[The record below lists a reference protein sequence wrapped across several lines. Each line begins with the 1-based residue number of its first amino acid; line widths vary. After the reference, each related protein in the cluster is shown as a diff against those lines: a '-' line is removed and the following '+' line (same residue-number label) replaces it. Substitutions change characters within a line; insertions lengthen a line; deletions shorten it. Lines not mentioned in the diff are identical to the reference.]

1 MDNHLR
7 LLNTRREIFQL
18 QDGHYFGGHPSP
30 LTMRFVDEVK
40 IHVRAGDG
48 GSGCVSFRREKYV
61 PKGGPDGGDGGKG
74 GDVVIKATRVKQTL
88 LDFHFQRHFKAA
100 RGGHGRGKQQTGK
113 SGEPFVLEVPVG
125 TEVRDVDTG
134 ELLGDLT
141 QEDDFVVVA
150 KGGRGGKGNMHFA
163 TSTRRAPRIAQPGKT
178 GEERT
183 IKLELKLLADVGLI
197 GLPNAGK
204 STLIS
209 RISSARPKIADYPFT
224 TLSPNLGVV
233 RLDLGESMVVADIP
247 GLIEGAHRGAGLG
260 IKFLRH
266 IERTILLIH
275 IVDVSS
281 CEQDVQIA
289 IDNYHKVNDE
299 LGHFSSELLG
309 KPQIVCLN
317 KIDLLVKRES
327 LEQLREAFQR
337 LEAPVHAISALT
349 GEGIQGLLWAAAE
362 RLGSLRKELTEK
374 VVVNGLYTGNEED
387 QS

>member
-1 MDNHLR
+1 
-7 LLNTRREIFQL
+7 
-18 QDGHYFGGHPSP
+18 
-30 LTMRFVDEVK
+30 MRFVDEVK

-48 GSGCVSFRREKYV
+48 GRGCVSFRREKYV

-100 RGGHGRGKQQTGK
+100 RGGHGRGKQQTGRN
-113 SGEPFVLEVPVG
+113 GEPFILEVPVG
-125 TEVRDVDTG
+125 TEVRDADSG

-141 QEDDFVVVA
+141 QEGDSVVVA
-150 KGGRGGKGNMHFA
+150 RGGQGGKGNMHFA

-178 GEERT
+178 GEERSIT
-183 IKLELKLLADVGLI
+183 LELKLLADVGLI

-224 TLSPNLGVV
+224 TLTPNLGVV
-233 RLDLGESMVVADIP
+233 HLDLGESMVVADIP

-266 IERTILLIH
+266 IVRTLMVIH
-275 IVDVSS
+275 LVDVST
-281 CEQDVQIA
+281 CDQGVQSA
-289 IDNYHKVNDE
+289 IDNYRKVNDE
-299 LGHFSSELLG
+299 LGHFSAKLLE
-309 KPQIVCLN
+309 KPQIVVLN
-317 KIDLLVKRES
+317 KIDLLMERAY
-327 LEQLREAFQR
+327 LEDLRQAFQR
-337 LEAPVHAISALT
+337 LGVGVHAISAVT
-349 GEGIQGLLWAAAE
+349 GEGIQGLIWAVAE
-362 RLGSLRKELTEK
+362 QLVRLRQKAKENGSVHGADTASK
-374 VVVNGLYTGNEED
+374 ND

>member
-1 MDNHLR
+1 
-7 LLNTRREIFQL
+7 
-18 QDGHYFGGHPSP
+18 
-30 LTMRFVDEVK
+30 MRFVDEVR

-74 GDVVIKATRVKQTL
+74 GDVVIKATSAKQTL

-100 RGGHGRGKQQTGK
+100 RGSHGRGKQQTGRN
-113 SGEPFVLEVPVG
+113 GDPIILEVPVG
-125 TEVRDVDTG
+125 TEVRDGATG

-141 QEDDFVVVA
+141 QEDEFVIVA
-150 KGGRGGKGNMHFA
+150 RGGQGGKGNMHFA
-163 TSTRRAPRIAQPGKT
+163 TSTRQAPRIAQPGKK
-178 GEERT
+178 GEERN

-224 TLSPNLGVV
+224 TLTPNLGVV

-247 GLIEGAHRGAGLG
+247 GLIEGAHRGVGLG

-266 IERTILLIH
+266 IERTLVLIH
-275 IVDVSS
+275 LVDVSTCDHGVAS
-281 CEQDVQIA
+281 ALD
-289 IDNYHKVNDE
+289 DYRKVNDE
-299 LGHFSSELLG
+299 LGHFSSALFD
-309 KPQIVCLN
+309 KPQIVALN
-317 KIDLLVKRES
+317 KIDLL
-327 LEQLREAFQR
+327 LERGPLEELREAFHG
-337 LEAPVHAISALT
+337 LGVPVHAISAVT
-349 GEGIQGLLWAAAE
+349 GEGTQGLIWAAAE
-362 RLGSLRKELTEK
+362 HLVRLRQEKREK
-374 VVVNGLYTGNEED
+374 VSVTSEDTESSED

>member
-1 MDNHLR
+1 LSAKHSATDFLKP
-7 LLNTRREIFQL
+7 

-48 GSGCVSFRREKYV
+48 GNGCVSFRREKYV

-100 RGGHGRGKQQTGK
+100 RGGHGRGKQQTGR
-113 SGEPFVLEVPVG
+113 SGEPFILEVPVG

-150 KGGRGGKGNMHFA
+150 KGGQGGKGNMHFA

-275 IVDVSS
+275 LVDVSS
-281 CEQDVQIA
+281 CDQDVQIA
-289 IDNYHKVNDE
+289 LENYHKVNDE
-299 LGHFSSELLG
+299 LGHFSAELLG

-317 KIDLLVKRES
+317 KIDLLAKRES
-327 LEQLREAFQR
+327 LEELRATFQR
-337 LEAPVHAISALT
+337 LETPVHAISALT
-349 GEGIQGLLWAAAE
+349 GEGIQGLIWEAAE
-362 RLGSLRKELTEK
+362 RLGRLRKELKEK
-374 VVVNGLYTGNEED
+374 VVVNGSDTGNKRD

>member
-1 MDNHLR
+1 
-7 LLNTRREIFQL
+7 
-18 QDGHYFGGHPSP
+18 
-30 LTMRFVDEVK
+30 MRFVDEVR

-74 GDVVIKATRVKQTL
+74 GDVVIKATSVKQTL

-100 RGGHGRGKQQTGK
+100 RGGHGRGKQQTGRN
-113 SGEPFVLEVPVG
+113 GESFILEVPVG
-125 TEVRDVDTG
+125 TEVRDGDTG

-141 QEDDFVVVA
+141 QEDDLLVVA
-150 KGGRGGKGNMHFA
+150 KGGQGGKGNMHFA
-163 TSTRRAPRIAQPGKT
+163 TSTRRAPRIAQPGKK
-178 GEERT
+178 GEERN

-224 TLSPNLGVV
+224 TLTPNLGVV

-247 GLIEGAHRGAGLG
+247 GLIQNAHRGAGLG

-266 IERTILLIH
+266 IERTSILIH
-275 IVDVSS
+275 LVDVST
-281 CEQDVQIA
+281 CDHDVETA
-289 IDNYHKVNDE
+289 LDDYRKVNGE

-309 KPQIVCLN
+309 KPQIVALN
-317 KIDLLVKRES
+317 KIDLL
-327 LEQLREAFQR
+327 LERRTLEKLREAFQ
-337 LEAPVHAISALT
+337 LLGVPVHTISAVT
-349 GEGIQGLLWAAAE
+349 GEGVQGLIWAAAE
-362 RLGSLRKELTEK
+362 QLVRVRQKTREK
-374 VVVNGLYTGNEED
+374 VSVTKEDSEGTED

>member
-1 MDNHLR
+1 VDNCLR
-7 LLNTRREIFQL
+7 LLDTRREIFQL

-88 LDFHFQRHFKAA
+88 LDFHFQRHFKAT

-113 SGEPFVLEVPVG
+113 SGEPFILEVPVG

-150 KGGRGGKGNMHFA
+150 KGGQGGKGNMHFA

-233 RLDLGESMVVADIP
+233 PLDLGESMVVADIP

-275 IVDVSS
+275 LVDVSS

-337 LEAPVHAISALT
+337 LDTPVHAISALT

-362 RLGSLRKELTEK
+362 RLGRLGKGLTEK
-374 VVVNGLYTGNEED
+374 AVVNGSYTGNEKD

>member
-1 MDNHLR
+1 
-7 LLNTRREIFQL
+7 
-18 QDGHYFGGHPSP
+18 
-30 LTMRFVDEVK
+30 MRFVDEVR

-74 GDVVIKATRVKQTL
+74 GDVVIKATSVKQTL

-100 RGGHGRGKQQTGK
+100 RGDHGRGKQQTGK
-113 SGEPFVLEVPVG
+113 NGEPFILAVPVG
-125 TEVRDVDTG
+125 TEVRDGDTG

-150 KGGRGGKGNMHFA
+150 RGGKGGKGNMHFA
-163 TSTRRAPRIAQPGKT
+163 TSTRRAPRIAQPGRA
-178 GEERT
+178 GEERN

-266 IERTILLIH
+266 IERTLILIH
-275 IVDVSS
+275 LVDVST
-281 CEQDVQIA
+281 CEHNLQNA
-289 IDNYHKVNDE
+289 LDNYHKVNDE
-299 LGHFSSELLG
+299 LGHFSAALLG
-309 KPQIVCLN
+309 KPQIVALT
-317 KIDLLVKRES
+317 KIDLLLERES
-327 LEQLREAFQR
+327 LEKLREAFHR
-337 LEAPVHAISALT
+337 LGVTVHAISAVT
-349 GEGIQGLLWAAAE
+349 GEGTQGLIWAAAE
-362 RLGSLRKELTEK
+362 HLVRLRMGSREK
-374 VVVNGLYTGNEED
+374 VSVTRVDTESKKD